1 MRPLQSCRKIPPQ
14 LNVRRMITSMSK
26 LSRLIPLFLMV
37 VCIVA
42 LPGIHAQT
50 NVTSLEAFIKS
61 HSLEQ
66 LQAKAEN
73 GDAKAQH
80 ALGFRYYKGDGM
92 GKDLAAAAK
101 WYRMAAEQGFAPAQ
115 CELGTL
121 YARGE
126 GVDKNDVEAA
136 RWFRKSAEQGELAHR

>member
-1 MRPLQSCRKIPPQ
+1 LSPWQKHRYLLPCQHEERTERPPMRPLQSCRKIPPQ

-80 ALGFRYYKGDGM
+80 ALGFRYYKGDGR
-92 GKDLAAAAK
+92 GKDLASADELKRRAGERGVSTAK
-101 WYRMAAEQGFAPAQ
+101 WQQ
-115 CELGTL
+115 
-121 YARGE
+121 
-126 GVDKNDVEAA
+126 
-136 RWFRKSAEQGELAHR
+136 